1 MRKPTPVPAA
11 SDRSRR
17 ALLRQTAALAAFGL
31 AGAARPVLAQA
42 FPSKPITLVLP
53 FPPGSLFDA
62 LLRPLA
68 DAMAADLGQPVVL
81 MHKPGGG
88 GVTGTAGVAAMGDG
102 DGYTLG
108 VMHNSVI
115 RQPHMTKVA
124 YDPLRDFTYLAG
136 LAGLSTGIV
145 VKADAPWKS
154 LAELLDDA
162 KRRPGEISW
171 GNVGA
176 TSANRIYAE
185 RLARAAGVKLNF
197 IPFKG
202 GAEEFQALLG
212 GHLHV
217 YGDPGFGAMAANGKV
232 RVLATY
238 TEQRL
243 PRHPSV
249 PTLKELGHD
258 LVVVSPIG
266 LVAPKNLDPAVAA
279 RLHAAIRKAEQSSAY
294 QLMMREYDL
303 TPWSLDGAAFRAY
316 AQAQYAR
323 EKQMLDEIGFK
334 PE

>member
-1 MRKPTPVPAA
+1 MPSLDPMPDTPVQP
-11 SDRSRR
+11 SRRR
-17 ALLRQTAALAAFGL
+17 ALVQ
-31 AGAARPVLAQA
+31 AGAAALGLACPWQPAAAQA
-42 FPSKPITLVLP
+42 YPSKPITLVLP

-62 LLRPLA
+62 VLRTLA

-88 GVTGTAGVAAMGDG
+88 GVTGTTSLTTLGDA
-102 DGYTLG
+102 DGYTLS
-108 VMHNSVI
+108 VMHNTVI
-115 RQPHMTKVA
+115 RQPHMSKVS
-124 YDPLRDFTYLAG
+124 YDPLRDFSYVAG

-145 VKADAPWKS
+145 VAANAPWKT

-162 KRRPGEISW
+162 RRRPGEISW

-176 TSANRIYAE
+176 ASANRIYGE
-185 RLARAAGVKLNF
+185 RLARLAGVKLNF

-217 YGDPGFGAMAANGKV
+217 YGDPGFGAMAASGKV

-243 PRHPSV
+243 PRHPGV
-249 PTLKELGHD
+249 PTLKELGYD
-258 LVVVSPIG
+258 LVVVSPFG
-266 LVAPKNLDPAVAA
+266 LVAPKNLDPAMAA
-279 RLHAAIRKAEQSSAY
+279 RLQAAIRKAEQAPAY
-294 QLMMREYDL
+294 QRVTQEYDL
-303 TPWSLDGAAFRAY
+303 TPWPLDAAAFRSY
-316 AQAQYAR
+316 AQAQFVR

>member
-1 MRKPTPVPAA
+1 MHRFDPRRRLVLAQA
-11 SDRSRR
+11 S
-17 ALLRQTAALAAFGL
+17 AALAAVGL
-31 AGAARPVLAQA
+31 AGTALPAAAQA

-62 LLRPLA
+62 VLRTLA
-68 DAMAADLGQPVVL
+68 DGMAADLGQPVVL

-88 GVTGTAGVAAMGDG
+88 GVTGTASLATMGDA
-102 DGYTLG
+102 DGYTLS

-115 RQPHMTKVA
+115 RQPHVSKVA
-124 YDPLRDFTYLAG
+124 YDPLRDFSYVAG

-145 VKADAPWKS
+145 VAANAPWKT

-162 KRRPGEISW
+162 KKRPGELSW

-185 RLARAAGVKLNF
+185 RLARQAGVKFNF

-217 YGDPGFGAMAANGKV
+217 YGDPGFGAMAASGKV
-232 RVLATY
+232 RVLATF

-243 PRHPSV
+243 PRHPQV

-258 LVVVSPIG
+258 LVVVSPFG
-266 LVAPKNLDPAVAA
+266 LVAPKNLDAAVSA
-279 RLHAAIRKAEQSSAY
+279 RLQAAIRKAEQAPAY
-294 QLMMREYDL
+294 QRITQEYDL
-303 TPWSLDGAAFRAY
+303 TPWPLDAAAFRAY
-316 AQAQYAR
+316 AQAQFVR
-323 EKQMLDEIGFK
+323 EKQMLDEVGFK